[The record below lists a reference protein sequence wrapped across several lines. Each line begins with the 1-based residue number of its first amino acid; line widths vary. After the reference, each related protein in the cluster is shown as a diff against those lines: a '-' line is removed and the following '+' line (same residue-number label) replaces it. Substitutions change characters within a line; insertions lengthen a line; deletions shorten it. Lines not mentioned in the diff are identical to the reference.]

1 MTYDE
6 GVAHCAA
13 SGSTL
18 ASIYDASELAE
29 ARAAISAAGV
39 EKAITSA
46 SSDGSGW
53 AWHGTERWEEGGF
66 PLNTGQ
72 VTDTREGAAGHIY
85 SLHRSQ
91 SNFVWDADGR
101 GERHPVLCRGGC
113 GTMWEQYVLA
123 PSGTHDCSGCGQII
137 DSYEACAGAAEAGAA
152 GLGIAGLGGSKIW
165 DGPPGC
171 HIQDGKNFQWN
182 ANENGGSAVGHTP
195 VCLVTTSPPPL
206 SPGASEQVVSR
217 PKVTVVL
224 KADMT
229 LDAYNSD
236 QERIKGA
243 LRAKLGC
250 GEPLCMLHVT
260 VTPGSVI
267 LTVVAIDTS
276 PNSQLVVA
284 ATAMVSSDFT
294 TLSTDLGISI
304 VEQPTVQIVLAEV
317 TVVRPA
323 PSPPPPTP
331 SPTPSPPPPT
341 PSPPPPTPSPP
352 PEQKDPLVDSGSNVE
367 TGDGEELSGGAL
379 VGIIGGI
386 AVFALVL
393 GLVYHHMYN
402 KRRQIPDVTGQL
414 SGIVDASVIPLSST
428 AEQVQM
434 GNLGSGA
441 GGSNATPVWGAATL
455 ATELEMIK
463 SQLNLAGNVK
473 EVLEE
478 AALQLNINFQGR
490 PLRDVSMDCVR
501 VLGGKAPFPG
511 GGKAP

>member
-1 MTYDE
+1 M
-6 GVAHCAA
+6 
-13 SGSTL
+13 
-18 ASIYDASELAE
+18 
-29 ARAAISAAGV
+29 
-39 EKAITSA
+39 
-46 SSDGSGW
+46 
-53 AWHGTERWEEGGF
+53 
-66 PLNTGQ
+66 
-72 VTDTREGAAGHIY
+72 
-85 SLHRSQ
+85 
-91 SNFVWDADGR
+91 
-101 GERHPVLCRGGC
+101 
-113 GTMWEQYVLA
+113 
-123 PSGTHDCSGCGQII
+123 
-137 DSYEACAGAAEAGAA
+137 
-152 GLGIAGLGGSKIW
+152 
-165 DGPPGC
+165 
-171 HIQDGKNFQWN
+171 
-182 ANENGGSAVGHTP
+182 
-195 VCLVTTSPPPL
+195 
-206 SPGASEQVVSR
+206 
-217 PKVTVVL
+217 VL

-229 LDAYNSD
+229 LDAYTSD

-267 LTVVAIDTS
+267 LTVVAMDTS
-276 PNSQLVVA
+276 PNSQLAVA
-284 ATAMVSSDFT
+284 ATTMVSSDFT

-304 VEQPTVQIVLAEV
+304 VERPTVQIVWAEV

-331 SPTPSPPPPT
+331 SPPPPT
-341 PSPPPPTPSPP
+341 PSPPDS
-352 PEQKDPLVDSGSNVE
+352 EQKDPLVDSGSNVE
-367 TGDGEELSGGAL
+367 SGDGEELSGGAL

-402 KRRQIPDVTGQL
+402 KRRQIPDVTAQL
-414 SGIVDASVIPLSST
+414 SGIVDSSVIPLSST

-455 ATELEMIK
+455 ATELEIVK

-501 VLGGKAPFPG
+501 VLGGKAPSPG
-511 GGKAP
+511 DGKAP